1 MHGDRERKH
10 MKHIKK
16 DNKVVCPV
24 CNKEYTHSSSL
35 KDHVIKKHQTK
46 DVLEKGIYPRLIV
59 GDLMKEQEKGHV
71 KTDFQEI
78 QQFQQV
84 WANVKIDG
92 ELYDMIMGY
101 S

>member
-1 MHGDRERKH
+1 
-10 MKHIKK
+10 
-16 DNKVVCPV
+16 
-24 CNKEYTHSSSL
+24 
-35 KDHVIKKHQTK
+35 
-46 DVLEKGIYPRLIV
+46 
-59 GDLMKEQEKGHV
+59 MKEQEKGDF

-92 ELYDMIMGY
+92 GLYDMIMGY

>member
-1 MHGDRERKH
+1 
-10 MKHIKK
+10 
-16 DNKVVCPV
+16 
-24 CNKEYTHSSSL
+24 
-35 KDHVIKKHQTK
+35 
-46 DVLEKGIYPRLIV
+46 
-59 GDLMKEQEKGHV
+59 MKEQEKGDK

>member
-1 MHGDRERKH
+1 
-10 MKHIKK
+10 
-16 DNKVVCPV
+16 
-24 CNKEYTHSSSL
+24 
-35 KDHVIKKHQTK
+35 
-46 DVLEKGIYPRLIV
+46 
-59 GDLMKEQEKGHV
+59 MKEQEKRDV